1 MEPTLRTT
9 EIVAMAVPPTSAVE
23 ARDSAVSW
31 AAILGGAFAGMAVS
45 LILLALGAGF
55 GLSVVSPFGGTTSH
69 GTAMGAAAVGWLVVT
84 QILSAALGG
93 YLAGRLRT
101 KWTGVHH
108 DETHFR
114 DTVHGFLAWAV
125 AALLSATILGASL
138 ISLTGAPAQTAT
150 GTGATANEGPAA
162 YYVDELLRGQAGV
175 APANDAV
182 RAQAGRLFTRLV
194 VQSDATD
201 QQYLTQMVS
210 QVAGLP
216 PVQAAERVDSTLL
229 AAKQAADTARK
240 ETARFLMWVSL
251 GLLIAAF
258 VSSHMATIGGRQ
270 RMRAEVA

>member
-9 EIVAMAVPPTSAVE
+9 EIVAMAVPPSSAVE
-23 ARDSAVSW
+23 ARESAVSW

-55 GLSVVSPFGGTTSH
+55 GLSVVSPFGGPTSH
-69 GTAMGAAAVGWLVVT
+69 GTAIAASAVGWLVVT

-138 ISLTGAPAQTAT
+138 LSLTGAPAQTVA
-150 GTGATANEGPAA
+150 GTTATANEGPAA
-162 YYVDELLRGQAGV
+162 YYVDALLRGQAGT
-175 APANDAV
+175 APANDNV
-182 RAQAGRLFTRLV
+182 RAETRRLFTRLV
-194 VQSDATD
+194 VQPDATD
-201 QQYLTQMVS
+201 QQYLTQLVS
-210 QVAGLP
+210 EFAGLP
-216 PVQAAERVDSTLL
+216 PQQAADRVDSTLL

-251 GLLIAAF
+251 GLLFAAF
-258 VSSHMATIGGRQ
+258 VSSHMATVGGRQ
-270 RMRAEVA
+270 RMHAEAA